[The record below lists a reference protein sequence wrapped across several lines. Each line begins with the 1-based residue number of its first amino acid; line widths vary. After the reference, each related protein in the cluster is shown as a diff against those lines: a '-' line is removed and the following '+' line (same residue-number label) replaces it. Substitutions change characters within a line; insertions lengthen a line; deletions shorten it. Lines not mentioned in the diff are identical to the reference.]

1 MSEAQFRFL
10 DLFLAIIVY
19 LPLWHSHCTGSR
31 FTILVL
37 CSGELLVHSCPLV
50 CLQRQVTKLASG
62 LFYCYSSLR
71 NNNMATNLLMFT
83 SSYDSRRFA
92 ACDQGHNEVRWRPG
106 QAAIL
111 EPPFSNL
118 SFFGSKCIV
127 LLKKILMTFLE
138 FLDALRSDSVPQ

>member
-1 MSEAQFRFL
+1 
-10 DLFLAIIVY
+10 
-19 LPLWHSHCTGSR
+19 
-31 FTILVL
+31 
-37 CSGELLVHSCPLV
+37 
-50 CLQRQVTKLASG
+50 
-62 LFYCYSSLR
+62 
-71 NNNMATNLLMFT
+71 MFT

-92 ACDQGHNEVRWRPG
+92 ACDQGHNEVRWLPG